1 MERVKEEMLEC
12 CKKKR
17 ELAHIVRLLPPWSL
31 PDVVI
36 IYLTSIGRY
45 WRRIPDSAAIL
56 AGGQ

>member
-1 MERVKEEMLEC
+1 MDRVKEEMLEC

-36 IYLTSIGRY
+36 ICLTSIGRY
-45 WRRIPDSAAIL
+45 
-56 AGGQ
+56 